1 MKKADKVHRRLK
13 NYHDS
18 RIHICDLPELGDLGQ
33 TVYFGLSD
41 EDEPVLINFADTIVM
56 ESMSDIEMDTFYY
69 SEDFVSSTWTYFKIN
84 EGIITDI
91 HDKEEAYVSD
101 KRENYL
107 LAYLCFLRQ
116 NF

>member
-1 MKKADKVHRRLK
+1 MDIICYEKADKVHRRLK

-56 ESMSDIEMDTFYY
+56 ESMSKGY
-69 SEDFVSSTWTYFKIN
+69 W
-84 EGIITDI
+84 
-91 HDKEEAYVSD
+91 
-101 KRENYL
+101 
-107 LAYLCFLRQ
+107 LRRRDSVGYQ
-116 NF
+116 QAERYTS